1 MNRRAKRNKYKL
13 AVRSLQ
19 NELKEYKEIAYWR
32 AQSEKKV
39 GVETL
44 TFAIARNYELEY
56 LSLVPKEKLKAEQDR
71 MVLANFAKILMDRPD
86 LLKREEY
93 GSYNRFMMK
102 VVKE

>member
-19 NELKEYKEIAYWR
+19 NKLKEYEAIEYRK
-32 AQSEKKV
+32 AQFEKKV
-39 GVETL
+39 EVETL
-44 TFAIARNYELEY
+44 TCAIARNYELEY

-71 MVLANFAKILMDRPD
+71 MVLDHFAKVLMDRPD
-86 LLKREEY
+86 LLKRDEY
-93 GSYNRFMMK
+93 GSYYRFMMK